1 MEWLFLKEIDSFTW
15 EVSPEA
21 LRFLQE
27 CIDMNIAVA
36 EEGLRH
42 PYGITLGKSLQEELV
57 NQPFAP
63 EER

>member
-1 MEWLFLKEIDSFTW
+1 MEWLFLKEVDSFTW

-36 EEGLRH
+36 EEGLH
-42 PYGITLGKSLQEELV
+42 HGITLGKSLQEELV
-57 NQPFAP
+57 NQPSAP

>member
-1 MEWLFLKEIDSFTW
+1 MEIDNFTW

-36 EEGLRH
+36 EEGLH
-42 PYGITLGKSLQEELV
+42 HGITLGKSLQEELV
-57 NQPFAP
+57 NQLSAP